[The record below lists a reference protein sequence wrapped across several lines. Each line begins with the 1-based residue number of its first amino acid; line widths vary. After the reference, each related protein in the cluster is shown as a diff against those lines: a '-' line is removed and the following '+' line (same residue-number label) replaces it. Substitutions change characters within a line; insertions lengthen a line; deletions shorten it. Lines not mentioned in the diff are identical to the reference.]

1 MFDLEIIFTTLVL
14 IQNRQPYKNLSIF
27 YLKLEKAGQNVKVTN
42 FKDSF
47 YSFTG
52 DQWEQMDDSSLL
64 DFMPL
69 SNELP
74 IDTKEI
80 QKVYVP
86 LVRLILERVQP
97 ATNSELDAPINDL
110 REKTKPFI
118 LGVAGS
124 VAVGKSSTAKIIKAL
139 LEVISFGL
147 VVDVVS
153 TDGFLYPNEKLA
165 EAGLM
170 LRKGFPESYDYLAIV
185 NFLSTLKTSTGTH
198 EAPLYSHTTYNITNS
213 KKVLENPDI
222 VIIEGLNTLQD
233 PPQRS
238 GIDDKSTVRD
248 HIDFSIF
255 VDADEKDI
263 RNWHTKRF
271 LDLCS
276 SAATDSSSFF
286 HRFNNLSR
294 REASIEASTIWDS
307 INSPNLNEHILP
319 TKWKADAI
327 LFKNESHGIEK
338 IFLKKE

>member
-1 MFDLEIIFTTLVL
+1 MADS
-14 IQNRQPYKNLSIF
+14 N
-27 YLKLEKAGQNVKVTN
+27 
-42 FKDSF
+42 DSF

-52 DQWEQMDDSSLL
+52 DQWGQMDDPDLL

-74 IDTKEI
+74 INTKEI
-80 QKVYVP
+80 QRAYIP
-86 LVRLILERVQP
+86 LVRLILEQVQS
-97 ATNSELDAPINDL
+97 AAKSELDAPTNDL
-110 REKTKPFI
+110 REKPKPFI

-139 LEVISFGL
+139 LEVMSFGL

-170 LRKGFPESYDYLAIV
+170 LRKGFPESYDYVAIV
-185 NFLSTLKTSTGTH
+185 NFLSTLKTSTGIH
-198 EAPLYSHTTYNITNS
+198 EAPLYSHTTYNVTNS

-233 PPQRS
+233 PPQKPETEK
-238 GIDDKSTVRD
+238 KSTVRD

-271 LDLCS
+271 LDLCR

-294 REASIEASTIWDS
+294 HEASIEASIIWDS

-327 LFKNESHGIEK
+327 LFKNESHEIEE
-338 IFLKKE
+338 ISLRKE